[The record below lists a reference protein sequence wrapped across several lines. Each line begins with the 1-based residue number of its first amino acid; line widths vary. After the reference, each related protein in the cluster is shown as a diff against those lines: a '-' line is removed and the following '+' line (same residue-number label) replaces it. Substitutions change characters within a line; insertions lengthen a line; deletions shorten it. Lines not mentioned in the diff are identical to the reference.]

1 MFKRNYIEY
10 QYSRPYRLIG
20 WFVMGTTKFASPNN
34 CHTGA
39 VSAAAAA
46 VTTGSGKMGSLS
58 LPRFQNIDTHLRDEN
73 NDVLCVHRR
82 PSRSGCGT
90 HPLQTDW

>member
-46 VTTGSGKMGSLS
+46 AAAVTTGSGKWD
-58 LPRFQNIDTHLRDEN
+58 RFLFPAFRI
-73 NDVLCVHRR
+73 
-82 PSRSGCGT
+82 
-90 HPLQTDW
+90 